1 MLAEGIQELSRKDRV
16 AGADAAGCPGQS
28 ASKATGRCLLG
39 VCGDKHFAQCYL
51 KGSNFPLT
59 CANLPAAG
67 LHHLDFHQKMFKC
80 LIKFPLFQQ
89 TSKNHTELS
98 SDSYIYETSIC
109 WNPVNM
115 IEAQN

>member
-1 MLAEGIQELSRKDRV
+1 MAEGIQELSGTDRV

-28 ASKATGRCLLG
+28 ASKAMGKCLLG

-51 KGSNFPLT
+51 KDSNFPLNW
-59 CANLPAAG
+59 ANLPAAG

-98 SDSYIYETSIC
+98 SESYICETSHLLD
-109 WNPVNM
+109 PS
-115 IEAQN
+115 